1 MNRRSI
7 EDLIFY
13 WTVLGFKSLLSI
25 LPYSWAVPIGAGVIY
40 GLSFI
45 YPRRFGVAYTN
56 IKTAFPHFTPGRIK
70 HLVRK
75 SVFNL
80 SLSLME
86 VLLIDK
92 LNKEKL
98 MSLVT
103 VKGERYVKQ
112 EKGRGIIFLTAHYDN
127 WELIALFGALYGYP
141 SYVIARQQKYPR
153 LNSLL
158 NRHRKKFGN
167 IVVEKGFSIKKAIQ
181 ALKRGERIGI
191 LADQNAGKNGLQI
204 KLFGKAASTNPGFIH
219 LARRASAVVL
229 PIFIRRI
236 SLLRHELVIHP
247 PLDISRPEKEVL
259 TDYHQIL
266 ESYINRNPEQWLWFH
281 KRWKHSIDKRILVL
295 SDSKPG
301 HFRQSRAVAKKLKH
315 ALKEKFK
322 LTWPED
328 EPQIIIKEVEVSQQ
342 NPVVRFFSYL
352 WGLFSSPRC
361 QGCLRC
367 FHFFLPPKVYQQLV
381 FDRYD
386 YIISAGSSLQAVNA
400 IINYENKARNIC
412 ILRPGFGYRDK
423 FDKIF
428 VPEHDKF
435 TGRNIVCF
443 RGAIVDKEEIIL
455 KGRDFLSRLN
465 LKSSSQAIKISL
477 LIGGETKST
486 RFKISVLK
494 EFLNQLEQIAPDLN
508 VQLFITT
515 SRRTPPEV
523 ENYLEQFKNE
533 HVKLLIIANKEN
545 PPGGVEGILILADVI
560 FVTSDSISMIVE
572 AIAMDKGVGIVMTN
586 KPDKKLKRFLQLI
599 SQIPNVRLISQGEI
613 KELGGIIK
621 ELQEA
626 STDMKEKEDSI
637 IQGIEALL

>member
-7 EDLIFY
+7 EDWIFY

-25 LPYSWAVPIGAGVIY
+25 LPYSWAVPIGAGIIY
-40 GLSFI
+40 GLSFL
-45 YPRRFGVAYTN
+45 YPRRFSVAYTN
-56 IKTAFPHFTPGRIK
+56 IKTAFPHFSPGRTK

-80 SLSLME
+80 GLSLME

-92 LNKEKL
+92 LNKKRL
-98 MSLVT
+98 LQLVNI
-103 VKGERYVKQ
+103 KGEEHLEK
-112 EKGRGIIFLTAHYDN
+112 EKGRGAIFLTAHYDN
-127 WELIALFGALYGYP
+127 WELIALFGAVYGYP
-141 SYVIARQQKYPR
+141 SYVIARRQKYPR

-167 IVVEKGFSIKKAIQ
+167 IVIEKGFNIKQAIQ
-181 ALKRGERIGI
+181 ALKRNERIGI
-191 LADQNAGKNGLQI
+191 LADQNAGKNGLQV
-204 KLFGKAASTNPGFIH
+204 KLFGKMASTNPGFIH
-219 LARRASAVVL
+219 LARRASAVVF
-229 PIFIRRI
+229 PIFIRRV
-236 SLLRHELVIHP
+236 SLLRHELIIHP

-266 ESYINRNPEQWLWFH
+266 ESYINKNPEQWLWFH

-301 HFRQSRAVAKKLKH
+301 HFRQSRTVAKKLKL
-315 ALKEKFK
+315 ALREKFK

-328 EPQIIIKEVEVSQQ
+328 EPQIVIKEVVVPQQ
-342 NPVVRFFSYL
+342 NPAARFFSYL
-352 WGLFSSPRC
+352 CGLFSSPRC

-367 FHFFLPPKVYQQLV
+367 LGLFLPLHVYQRLV

-386 YIISAGSSLQAVNA
+386 YIISTGSSLQAVNA
-400 IINYENKARNIC
+400 IINYENKSRNIC
-412 ILRPGFGYRDK
+412 ILRPGFGYRYK

-428 VPEHDKF
+428 VPEHDKL

-465 LKSSSQAIKISL
+465 FKTDSQTIKISL
-477 LIGGETKST
+477 LIGGDTRTT
-486 RFKISVLK
+486 RFKSSVLK
-494 EFLNQLEQIAPDLN
+494 EFLNQLEQIASDLN

-515 SRRTPPEV
+515 SRRTPMEV

-545 PPGGVEGILILADVI
+545 PPGGVEAILMLGDII
-560 FVTSDSISMIVE
+560 FVTSDSISMITE
-572 AIAMDKGVGIVMTN
+572 AIAMDRGVGIIMTN
-586 KPDKKLKRFLQLI
+586 EPDGKLKRFLQSI
-599 SQIPNVRLISQGEI
+599 SGGSNVRIIPQGEI
-613 KELGGIIK
+613 KELGRIVE
-621 ELQEA
+621 ELKKVSVNIREQE
-626 STDMKEKEDSI
+626 DPL
-637 IQGIEALL
+637 IQGIEAIL